1 VPALGLHALIEEEE
15 EEEEEELELRQQNLP
30 ETSQPH

>member
-1 VPALGLHALIEEEE
+1 MYLIEEEE

>member
-1 VPALGLHALIEEEE
+1 VPALGLHALIEEE